1 MVDFLLK
8 KWIKML
14 VIVCNIVMVVVLEE
28 IKVVLLI
35 LVVGVILFGVWVVV
49 KVIKNN
55 KIGVIGIL
63 GIIKSVFYEIV
74 IKSKVLVIEVISLV
88 CFKFVFIV
96 ESN

>member
-1 MVDFLLK
+1 
-8 KWIKML
+8 
-14 VIVCNIVMVVVLEE
+14 MVVVLEE

-55 KIGVIGIL
+55 KIGVIGML

-74 IKSKVLVIEVISLV
+74 IKSKVLIIEVISLD